1 MTVPCWELRE
11 GIVEALGTWPNSP
24 ISHLG
29 KKASGH
35 LHTTISASKSNCWFP
50 VWNLFFSTNSIY
62 IQETCD
68 KRAALYFQQ
77 SKEHLEVGMKET
89 MAMFYK
95 LRRETQGNLRE
106 RAHGCVYVSNWQFTQ
121 QVNAQHESLP
131 SRFSH
136 STQRQWPMWFGW
148 SCPF

>member
-1 MTVPCWELRE
+1 MRHWEHDPIAPSATWEKKHLAIYTQQFQPLKAIADFLF
-11 GIVEALGTWPNSP
+11 GI
-24 ISHLG
+24 
-29 KKASGH
+29 
-35 LHTTISASKSNCWFP
+35 C
-50 VWNLFFSTNSIY
+50 FFSTNSIY

-68 KRAALYFQQ
+68 KRSALYFQQ

-121 QVNAQHESLP
+121 QSNAQHESLP
-131 SRFSH
+131 SPFSH
-136 STQRQWPMWFGW
+136 STQRQWHM
-148 SCPF
+148 